1 MGDSGAG
8 GKEYGLSME
17 QDIGRDGD
25 GAAGVAREA
34 FAGWSRAGGP
44 GGVRWLD
51 HAATTPRLRCALD
64 AEAEFYARRNANPG
78 RGLHRLGVEASEALE
93 GARARVRR
101 FAGDADGVG
110 EVVFVRGT
118 TEALNLVAGGVG
130 ASAEVWVGGAEHHS
144 NLLPWWRAAKAVH
157 VAALTEAGDIDV
169 AALEASLAASGAQ
182 EKWVA
187 FSAVSNV
194 IGRVQDV
201 GRICAAARTAGA
213 RSVVDA
219 AQAAFHVP
227 LRAAEWGCDF
237 LAFSGHKMGGPM
249 GIGALWG
256 RRAALEGLPAG
267 QLGGEMV
274 LDVEAE
280 GAEWELADVPARFEA
295 GTVNAAG
302 AVGLA
307 AAADWVA
314 GRSAEEH
321 RRVAELAWRAA
332 AELVRLG
339 GVRVLGGAEEGDGVG
354 ARASLVT
361 FVVEGVHAHDVAQ
374 WLDGDGIAVRGGR
387 LCAHP
392 LLRRLGVDAAVRA
405 SFGPVNDEGD
415 VAALVASVRRVQEAL
430 A

>member
-1 MGDSGAG
+1 
-8 GKEYGLSME
+8 ME
-17 QDIGRDGD
+17 NEIGRDG
-25 GAAGVAREA
+25 GAAAAARAA
-34 FAGWSRAGGP
+34 FAGWSAAGGP
-44 GGVRWLD
+44 EGVRWLD
-51 HAATTPRLRCALD
+51 HAATTPRLRCALE

-78 RGLHRLGVEASEALE
+78 RGLHRAGVAASEALE

-101 FAGDADGVG
+101 FAGDVDGAG
-110 EVVFVRGT
+110 EIVFVRGT
-118 TEALNLVAGGVG
+118 TEALNLAAGGVG
-130 ASAEVWVGGAEHHS
+130 PEAEVWVGGAEHHS

-157 VAALTEAGDIDV
+157 VAALTEAGDVDV
-169 AALEASLAASGAQ
+169 PALEASLAASGAK

-194 IGRVQDV
+194 VGRVQDV
-201 GRICAAARTAGA
+201 GRICAAARAAGA

-219 AQAAFHVP
+219 AQAAFHLP
-227 LRAAEWGCDF
+227 LRAGGWGCDF

-256 RRAALEGLPAG
+256 RRAALEGLPAW

-274 LDVEAE
+274 SDVEAE
-280 GAEWELADVPARFEA
+280 GAEWAAADVPARFEA

-307 AAADWVA
+307 AAADWV
-314 GRSAEEH
+314 GGVPEEER
-321 RRVAELAWRAA
+321 RRVAGLAQRAA
-332 AELVRLG
+332 AELEGIR
-339 GVRVLGGAEEGDGVG
+339 GVRVLGGAAEGGGAG
-354 ARASLVT
+354 ARASLAT

-392 LLRRLGVDAAVRA
+392 LLRRLGVEAATRA

-415 VAALVASVRRVQEAL
+415 VEALVDSVRRVKEAL
-430 A
+430 G